1 MLKSGRGAEQ
11 CLELWYEQIWMRN
24 MEWLRGGGEAR
35 GTVLV
40 KVQAQDAAAQRRWA
54 IIGQAAVEI

>member
-1 MLKSGRGAEQ
+1 
-11 CLELWYEQIWMRN
+11 MRN